1 MRKVIVKTDAGIQC
15 WCPNCMGKFD
25 KKTNW
30 YAEVCK
36 HCGQHLDWT
45 EVKKLDGSGDG
56 VIEDD

>member
-45 EVKKLDGSGDG
+45 EVKKLERTDDGD
-56 VIEDD
+56 